1 VSGFLQ
7 WVTGRQH
14 RVVIL
19 VAAFT
24 LMPFLGVIS
33 GGLLALQ
40 ALRLGPQAVVTAV
53 MAGVLLSAVAL
64 VSGSSPWPMLAASG
78 MLWLPV
84 LGLALLLR
92 SSGSLTLCFQVS
104 AVLGLVA
111 ISLGLLLVPDPV
123 SAFREMLGPMQ
134 EQLRASGQELSAS
147 EWDLVYRVMPGVM
160 TGLMILTHL
169 SCVFLGRVWQDMLDG
184 TRGRFGGEFRQLKL
198 GTVLIGLTSVIIL
211 LAMLTGSLW
220 AQNVIW
226 VFVVLL
232 TLQGLSLAHF
242 MAANGWPPAVLYIVY
257 GLLVLLVQ
265 VTLPILS
272 AAGFLDNWFNLR
284 RFLARRGK

>member
-1 VSGFLQ
+1 
-7 WVTGRQH
+7 
-14 RVVIL
+14 
-19 VAAFT
+19 
-24 LMPFLGVIS
+24 
-33 GGLLALQ
+33 
-40 ALRLGPQAVVTAV
+40 
-53 MAGVLLSAVAL
+53 
-64 VSGSSPWPMLAASG
+64 
-78 MLWLPV
+78 MLWVPV
-84 LGLALLLR
+84 LALALLLR
-92 SSGSLTLCFQVS
+92 SSSSLTLCFQVS
-104 AVLGLVA
+104 AVLGLAA